1 MIKAILILLL
11 ICVAVAY
18 WKWVLGAVIVL
29 VAIQIFRSIAKAKQ
43 SSTAPASKQIR
54 SPTGEY
60 DADTNLKMKH
70 GYRQF
75 IESQDADLLDVW
87 PCQELLE
94 DEVCNEPCN
103 WPERWVQAGGKLYAG
118 RMIARKDDPIWLA
131 ISRFNLPYPPFD
143 FGSGMGVRD
152 IDRSESESLG
162 IIKRSTVIK
171 SIC

>member
-18 WKWVLGAVIVL
+18 WKWVLGVVL
-29 VAIQIFRSIAKAKQ
+29 VWGAIRFFGSIAKSGQ
-43 SSTAPASKQIR
+43 SRGFPAASR
-54 SPTGEY
+54 VRAPTGKY

-87 PCQELLE
+87 PCQELIE
-94 DEVCNEPCN
+94 VEVCKEPCN

-118 RMIARKDDPIWLA
+118 RMIARKDDPVWFA

-152 IDRSESESLG
+152 VDHSEAEALDV
-162 IIKRSTVIK
+162 IKRSTVIK